1 MEVLRNFIKSVG
13 NLFNYGKP
21 KTIVLKRKDERL
33 DKDNLARI
41 YLKID

>member
-1 MEVLRNFIKSVG
+1 MEVLRNFIKSVA
-13 NLFNYGKP
+13 NLFNYDKP